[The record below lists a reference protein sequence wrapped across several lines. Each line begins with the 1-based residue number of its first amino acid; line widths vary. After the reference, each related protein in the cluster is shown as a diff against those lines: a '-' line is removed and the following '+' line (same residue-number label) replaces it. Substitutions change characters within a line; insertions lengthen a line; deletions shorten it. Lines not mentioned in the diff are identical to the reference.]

1 MHPETL
7 PFLLAFCLQGRHKVY
22 GEKSRQRPGTSQLPE
37 LTVSRSPLLCTA
49 ILRYFPGKL
58 RPGSERSI

>member
-7 PFLLAFCLQGRHKVY
+7 PFLLAFCFQGRHKVY

-37 LTVSRSPLLCTA
+37 RPASRSPLLRAA
-49 ILRYFPGKL
+49 ILPTGKL